1 MSNQPKEERID
12 QPGYRVTGISVTFL
26 TVEKDLQSGDK
37 HREASINIDVKSDG
51 DVSHITEQDLLQRI
65 HERLKGLI

>member
-1 MSNQPKEERID
+1 MENEKSKDTNK
-12 QPGYRVTGISVTFL
+12 PGYRVTGISVTFW

-51 DVSHITEQDLLQRI
+51 DVSHITEQELLERI